1 MHQSAYLT
9 RSDYN
14 AELEAPCNDLSDR
27 IVLTKGEIE
36 QGVTYAQEE
45 RKALGAFS
53 RRPAPEYYGIY
64 PSYKEEKLIE
74 QAHKVPRAGVIVR
87 DPALDDSKIQV
98 DTTVKSHDFLLP
110 DSTDQPPVKTLTEL
124 KEQRAKRYQVEA
136 DKTIAETS
144 KYFKQRHQKYTQYQ
158 DRIIAQAN
166 LSSSEG
172 REPMTQR
179 ALMLARR
186 RELIEETKQ
195 ACDHKFTVQKD
206 LDRPPWELDN
216 ASEVPFINPQDTTWK
231 PYHNRGRLYEEVL
244 KNSKT
249 RLLYEN
255 YREALARAPL
265 CQASSEG
272 DVLIPVP
279 FQLADQPPGSIE
291 SLARKERRAKS
302 DSKLLPSIVREP
314 FPESRRP
321 EVYRPI
327 HSVFSKMRAQELSQ
341 KSFLESV
348 KITET
353 PEDYAPMYSSFTKD
367 NYYREPM
374 LPQIRNNAK
383 PPATNVI
390 NQRRGRHI
398 VVLQESTGQLSATPE
413 NIGTARL
420 LTAPPVLFE

>member
-231 PYHNRGRLYEEVL
+231 PYHDRGRLYEEVL

-255 YREALARAPL
+255 YRRPWLAHLCAKLLAR
-265 CQASSEG
+265 
-272 DVLIPVP
+272 VT
-279 FQLADQPPGSIE
+279 F
-291 SLARKERRAKS
+291 
-302 DSKLLPSIVREP
+302 
-314 FPESRRP
+314 
-321 EVYRPI
+321 
-327 HSVFSKMRAQELSQ
+327 
-341 KSFLESV
+341 
-348 KITET
+348 
-353 PEDYAPMYSSFTKD
+353 
-367 NYYREPM
+367 
-374 LPQIRNNAK
+374 
-383 PPATNVI
+383 
-390 NQRRGRHI
+390 
-398 VVLQESTGQLSATPE
+398 
-413 NIGTARL
+413 
-420 LTAPPVLFE
+420 